1 MFTRY
6 GATLLIVSA
15 ISGPAPEPADGPI
28 AAELSHPTKQ
38 YVRHLG
44 TGVIVTGVLAFICGI
59 VAVAWP
65 SIPLLALAILVGL
78 TLISLGA
85 LSIAQAFQRD
95 LDAGARALSGVLGL
109 FGVVGGVLVVRR
121 PGETLLV
128 IVLALGLWLF
138 GAGIVEMIRALVYP
152 GQRLVALLTGAVD
165 VIIAIVILSWPKE
178 SLGTLAILTGI
189 AFIIRGLL
197 MVYRGIQVRRLAA
210 AG

>member
-1 MFTRY
+1 MSAFT
-6 GATLLIVSA
+6 
-15 ISGPAPEPADGPI
+15 GPGSEQAQGPI
-28 AAELSHPTKQ
+28 SAELSHPTRQ

-44 TGVIVTGVLAFICGI
+44 TGVIIAGALAVICGI

-65 SIPLLALAILVGL
+65 KIPLLALAILVGL

-95 LDAGARALSGVLGL
+95 LDGGARALSGVLGL
-109 FGVVGGVLVVRR
+109 FGVIGGVVVVRR
-121 PGETLLV
+121 PGDTLLV
-128 IVLALGLWLF
+128 IVLVAGLWLF
-138 GAGIVEMIRALVYP
+138 GSGVVEMIRALVYP
-152 GQRLVALLTGAVD
+152 GHRLLALLTGAID

-178 SLGTLAILTGI
+178 SLGTLAILVGI
-189 AFIIRGLL
+189 AFIIRGGL